1 MSRRGLGRGL
11 DSLLPSTPAR
21 DDDPAPSGGLL
32 EVPVDSIEPNPRQP
46 RHNFDDE
53 TIGELATSIAN
64 LGVLQPLVVRERG
77 GRYELVAGERRLR
90 AAQRAGYSQVPV
102 VVVETDDRGSL
113 ERALVE
119 NIHREDLNPIEEAA
133 AFRQLIDEGGLTQE
147 ALGERLGKSRVTI
160 TNTLRL
166 LDLPVTVQRL
176 ITEGRLSAGHGKA
189 LLGLQG
195 NPFMERLARR
205 AAEEEWSTR
214 ETEDQ
219 VRRYQTMS
227 GAAPPPAGRAARIL
241 PAAATETQR
250 RLADHLQTK
259 VRVEM
264 GKRKGKIVVEFVS
277 LDDLERVVGVMVGD
291 TQGSAPSTAAP
302 DGNTGYSPTS

>member
-11 DSLLPSTPAR
+11 DSLLPSG
-21 DDDPAPSGGLL
+21 PAPGEDTPPNTGRL
-32 EVPVDSIEPNPRQP
+32 ELPVDSIDPNPLQP
-46 RHNFDDE
+46 RHHFDDA
-53 TIGELATSIAN
+53 TIDELASSISN
-64 LGVLQPLVVRERG
+64 IGVLQPLVVRPRG
-77 GRYELVAGERRLR
+77 DRFELVAGERRWR
-90 AAQRAGYSQVPV
+90 AASRAGLTTVPV

-166 LDLPVTVQRL
+166 LELPVQVQRFV
-176 ITEGRLSAGHGKA
+176 TEGRLSAGHGKA

-205 AAEEEWSTR
+205 AAEEGWSTR

-227 GAAPPPAGRAARIL
+227 GAIPPPTGTDRHAL
-241 PAAATETQR
+241 PAVATEAQR
-250 RLADHLQTK
+250 RMADHLQTR

-264 GKRKGKIVVEFVS
+264 GKRKGKIVLDFVS
-277 LDDLERVVGVMVGD
+277 LEDLERVVGVIVGD
-291 TQGSAPSTAAP
+291 DHGSSTNVA
-302 DGNTGYSPTS
+302 SPGR

>member
-11 DSLLPSTPAR
+11 DSLLPATPAR
-21 DDDPAPSGGLL
+21 SEEPAPGGLL
-32 EVPVDSIEPNPRQP
+32 EVPVDSIEPNPLQP
-46 RHNFDDE
+46 RHHFDEE
-53 TIGELATSIAN
+53 TIAELAASIAN

-90 AAQRAGYSQVPV
+90 AAQRAGYDKVPV

-147 ALGERLGKSRVTI
+147 ALGERLGKNRVTI

-205 AAEEEWSTR
+205 AAEEGWSTR
-214 ETEDQ
+214 ETEEQ
-219 VRRYQTMS
+219 VRRYQMMS
-227 GAAPPPAGRAARIL
+227 GAAPRPATPAARVL
-241 PAAATETQR
+241 PAAATETQHK
-250 RLADHLQTK
+250 LAEHLQTK

-277 LDDLERVVGVMVGD
+277 LEELERVVRVMVGD
-291 TQGSAPSTAAP
+291 SPGSAPSTAAP
-302 DGNTGYSPTS
+302 DRNSGYSPTS